1 MSLQKPKIYIFKIG
15 LLSYLNQTKLETKC
29 FEVVTRTLLII
40 TKIHEFTKTS
50 ETEYSSNKNDPESSL
65 EYSNH
70 TKLKGLNS
78 ELALLQS
85 LFCQQFIYIKKSLQ
99 KINGLYQQNEN
110 TSTYIN
116 APIKQKGNLEEES
129 KMENRIIQ
137 SLVEHD
143 NASFWQTKNQTME
156 IENTPSKNV
165 IVSNLEETVSAH
177 TILAG
182 KLSVK

>member
-50 ETEYSSNKNDPESSL
+50 ETEYTSNKNDPESSL
-65 EYSNH
+65 EYSSH

-78 ELALLQS
+78 ELTLLQS

-99 KINGLYQQNEN
+99 KINGLYQQIPLRI
-110 TSTYIN
+110 STPPLN
-116 APIKQKGNLEEES
+116 K
-129 KMENRIIQ
+129 
-137 SLVEHD
+137 
-143 NASFWQTKNQTME
+143 
-156 IENTPSKNV
+156 
-165 IVSNLEETVSAH
+165 
-177 TILAG
+177 
-182 KLSVK
+182 